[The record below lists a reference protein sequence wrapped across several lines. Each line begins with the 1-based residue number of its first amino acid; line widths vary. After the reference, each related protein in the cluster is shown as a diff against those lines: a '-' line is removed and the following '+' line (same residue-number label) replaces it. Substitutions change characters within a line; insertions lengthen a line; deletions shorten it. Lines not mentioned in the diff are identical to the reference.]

1 MLKMLIVED
10 EKWEREGLV
19 DFLDWRDLGA
29 ELVGLACDGF
39 EGIDKA
45 QVIRPDIIITD
56 IKMPGMDGLKMSRTI
71 RTFLPNVKIII
82 LTGYDDFK
90 LAKEAISISANAYI
104 LKPVEEAEMEEV
116 FKKVVEECREDRK
129 REQGEEKLRVLMD
142 EAMLAT
148 RRELLTGVLKENASN
163 EMIRQI
169 SNLDILPAEGKYAVI
184 TVRLSGLNEATGAG
198 DMDELNTAGI
208 DQDTFISDKADTDI
222 QSTAILRQ
230 SVDTVFIIL
239 CRQEMSKD
247 DLNRSAGLITDKIIE
262 PRKCGMTAG
271 VGAIAN
277 SISELHRSCRQ
288 ARQALEYGLF
298 WNREGIVMYTE
309 MEELQQDNSAKVGEF
324 LTRGNFYTKQI
335 MHSIRAADSEK
346 MSSLLEEM
354 LLFLDSGR
362 WASSSMISNYLCG
375 LLNETSLLFYNPELS
390 EIDEEAAGLPL
401 LSLSDFTAMKEYVC
415 GFFKEAIERVHAR
428 RNHKDE
434 YVVKKVE
441 QIILEKYMSDI
452 NIKMIAAEIYL
463 SPNYLG
469 SVFKKSTGM
478 SVTDYLCQYRMEKA
492 KELLQSPRSKISSVA
507 EEVGIPNVSY
517 FCSLFKDMFGIAPG
531 EYREMILRNGK

>member
-184 TVRLSGLNEATGAG
+184 TVRLSGLNEATGVG